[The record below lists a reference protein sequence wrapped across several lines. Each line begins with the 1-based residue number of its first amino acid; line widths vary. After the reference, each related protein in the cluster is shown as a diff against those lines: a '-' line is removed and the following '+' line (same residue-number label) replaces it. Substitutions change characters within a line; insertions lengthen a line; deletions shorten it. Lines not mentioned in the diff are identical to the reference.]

1 METGD
6 YRWLTV
12 VSPENPEGVQ
22 LLLEPNQHPAA
33 SNYQAGIKQDGI
45 PATQF
50 YVDDVQ
56 SEFERLK
63 ALGVEFTL
71 ETMDV
76 GPSVIAIFDDT
87 VGNLIQ
93 IVTLKS

>member
-1 METGD
+1 M
-6 YRWLTV
+6 
-12 VSPENPEGVQ
+12 
-22 LLLEPNQHPAA
+22 
-33 SNYQAGIKQDGI
+33 QA
-45 PATQF
+45 
-50 YVDDVQ
+50 
-56 SEFERLK
+56 EFERLK

-71 ETMDV
+71 EPMDV